1 MTEQITPVEGRLAQ
15 AYTETLDFVG
25 RCAQAIAEGNWYYL
39 ADKAGD
45 LRNRVEQLE
54 TAAAEA
60 DTAKVPSTR
69 APAVLGEVVRR
80 GASYRAVKALH
91 SASFAPGTRRPEPV
105 LRPGGRPAMTV
116 VDRED

>member
-25 RCAQAIAEGNWYYL
+25 RCAQALADGNWYYL

-54 TAAAEA
+54 STAYETH
-60 DTAKVPSTR
+60 TAKVPGTQ
-69 APAVLGEVVRR
+69 AAAVLAEVVRR
-80 GASYRAVKALH
+80 GGSYRAVKALH
-91 SASFAPGTRRPEPV
+91 SASFPPGTRRPEPV
-105 LRPGGRPAMTV
+105 LRPAGGPQ
-116 VDRED
+116 

>member
-1 MTEQITPVEGRLAQ
+1 MTEQITTAGQVTPVEGRLAQ

-25 RCAQAIAEGNWYYL
+25 RCAQALADGDWYYL

-60 DTAKVPSTR
+60 DAANVPSAR
-69 APAVLGEVVRR
+69 ADVVLAEVVRR
-80 GASYRAVKALH
+80 GGSYRAVKALH
-91 SASFAPGTRRPEPV
+91 RASFPA
-105 LRPGGRPAMTV
+105 GGPQ
-116 VDRED
+116 